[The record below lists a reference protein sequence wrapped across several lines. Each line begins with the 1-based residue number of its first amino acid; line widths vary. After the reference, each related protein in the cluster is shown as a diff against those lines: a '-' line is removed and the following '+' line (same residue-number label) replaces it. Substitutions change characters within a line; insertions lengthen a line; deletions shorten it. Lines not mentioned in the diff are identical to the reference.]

1 MRRTEYKVDP
11 ATLKIVRAPKWHDR
25 LLEAL
30 TRAVASMVEI
40 QKFIK

>member
-1 MRRTEYKVDP
+1 MARTRYRIDLETLLMVP
-11 ATLKIVRAPKWHDR
+11 ARWWER